1 VVITA
6 FSFSRKRKLIYNSL
20 PIPFLEVLYEDEQY
34 IAVHKPAGMLV
45 HRTKLNS
52 SERVYAMQ
60 VVRDQVGGHVF
71 PVHRLDKPTSGA
83 LLFAKSSETARAV
96 SELIQRHE
104 MTKKYV
110 GVVRGWTLDS
120 DTIDYALKEQLDKTT
135 DSKARIDKPAQEAVT
150 EYHTIKRIEL
160 PHAVGRYAS
169 ARYSLVEMNPQT
181 GRKHQLRR
189 HFKHIFHPILG
200 DRKYGDRDHNAY
212 WLDTHQIR
220 RLCLAATELSFIH
233 PYSGLPVCITTASD
247 FPAPVLAAFEEP
259 N

>member
-1 VVITA
+1 LLT
-6 FSFSRKRKLIYNSL
+6 
-20 PIPFLEVLYEDEQY
+20 VLYEDEQF

-60 VVRDQVGGHVF
+60 VVRDQIGSHVF
-71 PVHRLDKPTSGA
+71 PVHRLDKPTSGI

-104 MTKKYV
+104 VDKKYV

-135 DSKARIDKPAQEAVT
+135 DSKARKDKPAQAAVT
-150 EYHTIKRIEL
+150 EYQTIKRIEL
-160 PHAVGRYAS
+160 PNAVGRYAS
-169 ARYSLVEMNPQT
+169 ARYSWVEMNPKS

-200 DRKYGDRDHNAY
+200 DRKYGDRDHNAF
-212 WLDTHQIR
+212 WLNTHHIR
-220 RLCLAATELSFIH
+220 KLCLAATELSFTH
-233 PYSGLPVCITTASD
+233 PYSSLPVCIRCAPD
-247 FPAPVLAAFEEP
+247 FPAPVLEVFEIQGC
-259 N
+259 